1 MKSLEKLQSLERKKD
16 KSRTLIKVLKS
27 RNLDYDALVF
37 NLFAAI
43 LMDESSEYAIKES
56 LWERA

>member
-27 RNLDYDALVF
+27 RNSDYDALVF

-56 LWERA
+56 L